1 MKKHADLVYISAPHL
16 IPVTKSTET
25 ENAEDK
31 DNNPQVG
38 KNDEQRGW
46 YFSTPELTFNSHDKT
61 EFCHG
66 LQDSLDIVK
75 RAFEELGPFDG
86 ILGFS
91 QGAALAS
98 ILCDLLSKGGIF
110 KIILHILLMKIHH
123 QFSLSLIYFL
133 ELSFHFKFAIL
144 VSGFQSKLSPHSHF
158 YETKKVIPSLHVIG
172 DTDRIVEK
180 GSF

>member
-1 MKKHADLVYISAPHL
+1 LKKHADLVYISAPHL
-16 IPVTKSTET
+16 IPVTKNIET

-31 DNNPQVG
+31 DSNPAVG

-66 LQDSLDIVK
+66 LQDSVDTVK

-98 ILCDLLSKGGIF
+98 ILCDLLSKGGIY
-110 KIILHILLMKIHH
+110 KIIFHILLMKIYC
-123 QFSLSLIYFL
+123 QLTFIFYYYYIFFRIII
-133 ELSFHFKFAIL
+133 SFQVCYTGIR
-144 VSGFQSKLSPHSHF
+144 
-158 YETKKVIPSLHVIG
+158 IPI
-172 DTDRIVEK
+172 
-180 GSF
+180 